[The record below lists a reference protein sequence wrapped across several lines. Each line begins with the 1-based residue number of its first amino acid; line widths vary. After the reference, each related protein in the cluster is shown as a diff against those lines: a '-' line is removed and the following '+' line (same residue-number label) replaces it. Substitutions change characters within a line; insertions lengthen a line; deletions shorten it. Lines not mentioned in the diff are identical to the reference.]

1 MAAPPGDGAV
11 SAPCPPVANGAVK
24 GTAVEICGGTAEAT
38 NVTETG
44 DGAVEGTDAPDNG
57 EGTVDAAYA
66 AEIDEIGIV
75 FEKEIPTDEGVMFC
89 IT

>member
-1 MAAPPGDGAV
+1 MVVPPGDSAV

-24 GTAVEICGGTAEAT
+24 GTAVEICGGTAEVT
-38 NVTETG
+38 NVAETG
-44 DGAVEGTDAPDNG
+44 GGAVEGTDAPDICG
-57 EGTVDAAYA
+57 GMGDAAYA

>member
-1 MAAPPGDGAV
+1 MGICDGA
-11 SAPCPPVANGAVK
+11 
-24 GTAVEICGGTAEAT
+24 AEAT
-38 NVTETG
+38 NVMETG
-44 DGAVEGTDAPDNG
+44 DGAVEGTNAPDNC
-57 EGTVDAAYA
+57 EGTVDAADA